1 MVKRS
6 KRNDGPSQL
15 NRAKL
20 LYVVLR
26 CPPRSVE
33 ARVSLA
39 PIPLV
44 IGAPT
49 LWDAALEAV
58 MGGAD
63 IIEEAVIFVGEA
75 RALGASQ
82 AAP

>member
-6 KRNDGPSQL
+6 KRNDRPSELKRSQL
-15 NRAKL
+15 L
-20 LYVVLR
+20 EVVLR
-26 CPPRSVE
+26 CPPSERE
-33 ARVSLA
+33 ARGSLA
-39 PIPLV
+39 AIPLG
-44 IGAPT
+44 IAAPT